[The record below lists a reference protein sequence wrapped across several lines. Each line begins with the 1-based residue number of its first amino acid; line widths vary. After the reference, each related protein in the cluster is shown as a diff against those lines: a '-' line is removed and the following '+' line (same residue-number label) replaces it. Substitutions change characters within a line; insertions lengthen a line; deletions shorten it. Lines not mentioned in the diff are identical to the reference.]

1 MLTFHEKYYL
11 IIVLNNWIEA
21 TRQKKLAQVQQKVG
35 KVSGTAKKQLE
46 EHFETNELN

>member
-1 MLTFHEKYYL
+1 MKNITSLFFG
-11 IIVLNNWIEA
+11 IIGLQQCVK
-21 TRQKKLAQVQQKVG
+21 KKLAQVHQKVG